1 MNLPAKKN
9 DQNIYAKFAG
19 KLNWQD
25 AIAGLSIAG
34 LLLPQALAYSGIG
47 NLPAQAGIIGLFAGL
62 LCYGLL
68 GSSRFALVSPTSSS
82 AVVLAATTMTMAE
95 DNASLRLM
103 LASGLVIMTGI
114 LFLLAAVTR
123 MGNVTD
129 FIAKPVL
136 RGFTF
141 GLAIVIIIKQSTA
154 VLNISI
160 QKENLFIFVLD
171 VFRQF
176 RSWNYNCL
184 LTTAVALIFLALME
198 WLRRIKKGQFRNIP
212 SGTLVIILGILASKL
227 LDLPAYGVPN
237 VGSIDMNLNN
247 PVIPELTYP
256 EWTQLLE
263 IGVALVFI
271 LYAESYGSIRSFAM
285 KHHDTISPNRD
296 LFALGISNLVSGIF
310 QGMPVGAGYSAT
322 AANEAYG
329 ARTRLAG
336 IFALIITLIIILT
349 VLPYI
354 EWIPIP
360 VLAAIVISTMAT
372 TLTLSSF
379 RLYFN
384 WKIDRLLIVASVL
397 AVLLLGVLQGLMIAI
412 AINLLMMLRQNS
424 KSTISVLGRLGQ
436 SHDFVSLSV
445 FPEAQPVSGI
455 LILRPDQSMFFANA
469 DRILLQARE
478 TVSSSPLPIHTVILS
493 LEQTTD
499 LDATSVEALRD
510 FFADMQKEGKKLILA
525 RLKNPVH
532 EILQFTLGNQFPEVS
547 LSRLSVERAVRLAHI
562 KENPNKNVYSLYK

>member
-1 MNLPAKKN
+1 M
-9 DQNIYAKFAG
+9 
-19 KLNWQD
+19 
-25 AIAGLSIAG
+25 SIAG

-212 SGTLVIILGILASKL
+212 SGTLVIIFGILASKL

-256 EWTQLLE
+256 NGRNFLKSVWHSYSFCMRNHM
-263 IGVALVFI
+263 AP
-271 LYAESYGSIRSFAM
+271 YAV
-285 KHHDTISPNRD
+285 SP
-296 LFALGISNLVSGIF
+296 
-310 QGMPVGAGYSAT
+310 
-322 AANEAYG
+322 
-329 ARTRLAG
+329 
-336 IFALIITLIIILT
+336 
-349 VLPYI
+349 
-354 EWIPIP
+354 
-360 VLAAIVISTMAT
+360 
-372 TLTLSSF
+372 
-379 RLYFN
+379 
-384 WKIDRLLIVASVL
+384 
-397 AVLLLGVLQGLMIAI
+397 
-412 AINLLMMLRQNS
+412 
-424 KSTISVLGRLGQ
+424 
-436 SHDFVSLSV
+436 
-445 FPEAQPVSGI
+445 
-455 LILRPDQSMFFANA
+455 
-469 DRILLQARE
+469 
-478 TVSSSPLPIHTVILS
+478 
-493 LEQTTD
+493 
-499 LDATSVEALRD
+499 
-510 FFADMQKEGKKLILA
+510 
-525 RLKNPVH
+525 
-532 EILQFTLGNQFPEVS
+532 
-547 LSRLSVERAVRLAHI
+547 
-562 KENPNKNVYSLYK
+562 